1 MKLDGYQRRYLRGI
15 GHHLKPLVQ
24 VGKAGL
30 SPAVLAA
37 VDEALDSHELIK
49 VRLAGDKVEKKEM
62 ISTLEDRLDCAE
74 VGMVGHVVM
83 LYREQPEPSERRI
96 KPPVRHGSAS

>member
-1 MKLDGYQRRYLRGI
+1 MSRMNLDGYQRRYLRSV

-24 VGKAGL
+24 VGKGGL

-49 VRLAGDKVEKKEM
+49 VRLVGDKAEKKMM
-62 ISTLEDRLDCAE
+62 IPILEDRLDCAE
-74 VGMVGHVVM
+74 VGMVGHVVT
-83 LYREQPEPSERRI
+83 LYREQSEPSARRV
-96 KPPVRHGSAS
+96 KLPVREG